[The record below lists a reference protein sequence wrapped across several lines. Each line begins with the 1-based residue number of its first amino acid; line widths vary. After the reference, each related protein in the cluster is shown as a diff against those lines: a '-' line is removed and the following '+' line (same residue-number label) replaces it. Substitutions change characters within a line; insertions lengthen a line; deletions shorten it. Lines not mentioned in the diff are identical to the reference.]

1 MINLWYTKNNL
12 MRGCSE
18 VKATKENPQHKN
30 LRYTG
35 HTMENTTTVT
45 EKSRRGR
52 KPLTFIGFLSFA
64 DAKAYVQGLNITSI
78 KAWNEWCKTDARP
91 ESVPAAPGLTY
102 REDGWVGMPDFLGYT
117 ASGRGRPLG
126 SKNNTVVDVVTTE
139 VLNAA
144 DTYAASVVVGDEAAE
159 VATGDVTTIE
169 DAVLINLIDNIP
181 DVVAEVLAEQ
191 EAANV
196 A

>member
-1 MINLWYTKNNL
+1 
-12 MRGCSE
+12 
-18 VKATKENPQHKN
+18 
-30 LRYTG
+30 
-35 HTMENTTTVT
+35 MENTTTVT

-52 KPLTFIGFLSFA
+52 KPLTFTGFLSFA
-64 DAKAYVQGLNITSI
+64 DAKNYVQGLNITSI

-91 ESVPAAPGLTY
+91 ENVPAAPGLTY

-126 SKNNTVVDVVTTE
+126 SKNKTVETE
-139 VLNAA
+139 VIE
-144 DTYAASVVVGDEAAE
+144 VVEPVAVAAE
-159 VATGDVTTIE
+159 VATGDVTTTE
-169 DAVLINLIDNIP
+169 DAALTNLVADMP

-191 EAANV
+191 EATNV